1 MDTSVLEDLG
11 LTGSEIK
18 VYLSLLE
25 LGASTAGPIRDKT
38 NLQNSVVHRAL
49 LSLINKGLISFILEA
64 KRKLYQATEPEH
76 FYDYIENKKQRF
88 DQLLPELKS
97 KQKRATHHEQA
108 SVYKGTRGIAEV
120 YNTLLNSGAKEYLS
134 FGGGKQ
140 CEERMGTF
148 WWENLHTK
156 RIKNKIKSRQV
167 FDETVRLFGSALVK
181 RPLSQ
186 VRYLGKEFAQFQ
198 ETVIVGEYV
207 AITVFIENAYS
218 FLLKDKLVAD
228 GYKKHFELLWK
239 SAKE

>member
-18 VYLSLLE
+18 VYLSLME
-25 LGASTAGPIRDKT
+25 LGASTAGPIRNKT
-38 NLQNSVVHRAL
+38 DMQNSVVHRAL

-64 KRKLYQATEPEH
+64 KRKIYQATEPEH
-76 FYDYIENKKQRF
+76 FYNYIEDKKKRF
-88 DQLLPELKS
+88 EQILPELKS
-97 KQKRATHHEQA
+97 KQKLAIHHEQA

-120 YNTLLNSGAKEYLS
+120 YNLLLNSGAKEYLS

-140 CEERMGTF
+140 CEEHMGTF
-148 WWENLHTK
+148 WWENIHTR

-207 AITVFIENAYS
+207 AISVFTENCYS
-218 FLLKDKLVAD
+218 FLLKDKSVAD

>member
-38 NLQNSVVHRAL
+38 SLQNSVVHRAL

-207 AITVFIENAYS
+207 AISVFTEKCYS